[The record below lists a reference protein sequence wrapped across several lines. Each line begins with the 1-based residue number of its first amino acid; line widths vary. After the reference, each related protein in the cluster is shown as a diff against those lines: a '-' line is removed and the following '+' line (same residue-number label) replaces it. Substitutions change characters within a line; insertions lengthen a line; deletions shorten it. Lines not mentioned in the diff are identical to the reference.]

1 MAMPAQPMFSCC
13 RMAALSDSSSLT
25 RSSRA
30 IPRLSGLLL
39 ALTAATATPSAWAQS
54 EALKRCPSIAD
65 ATARLACYDA
75 VMPPVAVNAAAPKA
89 TTVTPTAPA
98 AAPVVATATTTTS
111 TATAATAAGAA
122 ATTAPVLAAA
132 PTPTRPSA
140 PAAASAA
147 TSVPAPA
154 PAPAPAPVVV
164 TATPPAPAPAP
175 DRFGLPERARNEPA
189 SIDSSVSA
197 DFVGWDPNTR
207 IRLSN
212 GQVWQVIDG
221 SSGTLAPG
229 QRKVTVTRGA
239 LGSFFLEFEGLNK
252 SPRVRRV
259 E

>member
-98 AAPVVATATTTTS
+98 PAPVVATA
-111 TATAATAAGAA
+111 AVAG
-122 ATTAPVLAAA
+122 ATTAPVLATA
-132 PTPTRPSA
+132 PTPTRPPA

-154 PAPAPAPVVV
+154 PAPAPVVV
-164 TATPPAPAPAP
+164 TATPPAPAP

>member
-75 VMPPVAVNAAAPKA
+75 VMPPVAVNAAAAKA

-98 AAPVVATATTTTS
+98 PVVATEAV
-111 TATAATAAGAA
+111 AG
-122 ATTAPVLAAA
+122 ATTAPVLVTA
-132 PTPTRPSA
+132 PTPTRPPA

-147 TSVPAPA
+147 TSVTAPA